1 MKNKIIVDFDSERE
15 DRFLFSKPPEI
26 ARPKTQEQAKEMI
39 LLDIGCL
46 SEAIVRLILLAHDNG
61 YVSKDELI
69 FSTVNTIYQ
78 GLNSDDDSTIV
89 EESENQKLLENNQ
102 ENEQ

>member
-15 DRFLFSKPPEI
+15 DRFLFSKPPDI
-26 ARPKTQEQAKEMI
+26 PRPKTQDQAKEMV

-46 SEAIVRLILLAHDNG
+46 SEAIVRLILLAQDNG
-61 YVSKDELI
+61 YASKDDLI
-69 FSTVNTIYQ
+69 FSTVATIYQ
-78 GLNSDDDSTIV
+78 GLNPDLPAEA
-89 EESENQKLLENNQ
+89 EEQKLLENNQ